1 MFRWVNSS
9 PVLFAQPL
17 ESKNRQRFRRFKS
30 IAEKMSNLLSD
41 RSVLALRSSP
51 ELPVERIG
59 KVLDVQN
66 CHSVTPKLHHNG
78 GTVNDVSRLLLAPK
92 NLHKSLRSGSPSRAQ
107 DAPTA
112 VRGLKI
118 PKSFMVGSFR
128 PAFAAD
134 SPSPRSLFFGTWQDR
149 RKSA

>member
-41 RSVLALRSSP
+41 RSVLALRSSL

-59 KVLDVQN
+59 KGVYVQN
-66 CHSVTPKLHHNG
+66 CHSVPPKLLHNG
-78 GTVNDVSRLLLAPK
+78 GTVNGLSSLLLAPR
-92 NLHKSLRSGSPSRAQ
+92 NFHKGLPPCSPS
-107 DAPTA
+107 
-112 VRGLKI
+112 
-118 PKSFMVGSFR
+118 
-128 PAFAAD
+128 
-134 SPSPRSLFFGTWQDR
+134 SPRSICW
-149 RKSA
+149 AV